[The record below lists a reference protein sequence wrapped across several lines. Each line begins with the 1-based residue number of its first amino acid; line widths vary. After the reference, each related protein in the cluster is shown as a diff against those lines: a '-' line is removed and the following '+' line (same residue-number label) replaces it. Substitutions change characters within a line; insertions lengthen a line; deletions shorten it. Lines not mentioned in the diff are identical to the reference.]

1 MYPAFCLDQNAA
13 AVRGT
18 KAILKTALYTHQCLS
33 HLLHGMDWMSEMIL
47 MHALHVV
54 DAHQAN
60 VGDESWRNF
69 LDLAE
74 LLEVGL

>member
-1 MYPAFCLDQNAA
+1 
-13 AVRGT
+13 
-18 KAILKTALYTHQCLS
+18 
-33 HLLHGMDWMSEMIL
+33 MSEMIL
-47 MHALHVV
+47 MHALALHVV

>member
-1 MYPAFCLDQNAA
+1 
-13 AVRGT
+13 
-18 KAILKTALYTHQCLS
+18 
-33 HLLHGMDWMSEMIL
+33 MSEMIL

-60 VGDESWRNF
+60 VGDESRSWRNF